1 MGQKTMKKI
10 LSLLIALCVIAFGV
24 QIAAADEATEKINV
38 ASLKGPTSMGLVKLM
53 QDDKATG
60 AYDFTVAGS
69 ADEIVPLIAKGEIDI
84 ALIPCN
90 LSSVLWNKTNGGVE
104 IAAVNTLGVLYVV
117 EAGDTIQ
124 SVADLNGKTVYSTG
138 KGTTPEYALNHVL
151 RLNGLDPAADLTIEY
166 KSEATE
172 VAAALSAGQATIA
185 MLPQPYVTA
194 VMAQNSALRVA
205 LSLTDEWARADGES
219 QLVTGVVAVRKAFAD
234 ENPEALKAF
243 MDAYAA
249 STAYVNENPEQAGAW
264 IEELG
269 IAKAAIAA
277 KAIPGCNI
285 VCITGDEMKAAVSG
299 YLKALYEA
307 EPQSVG
313 GALPD
318 DSYYLS
324 F

>member
-1 MGQKTMKKI
+1 M
-10 LSLLIALCVIAFGV
+10 
-24 QIAAADEATEKINV
+24 
-38 ASLKGPTSMGLVKLM
+38 
-53 QDDKATG
+53 
-60 AYDFTVAGS
+60 AGS

-90 LSSVLWNKTNGGVE
+90 LSSVLWNKTKGGVE

-117 EAGDTIQ
+117 EAGDTVGSI
-124 SVADLNGKTVYSTG
+124 ADLKGKTLYSTG

-194 VMAQNSALRVA
+194 VMAQNPALRVS

-234 ENPEALKAF
+234 ENPEALRAF
-243 MDAYAA
+243 MEAYAA
-249 STAYVNENPEQAGAW
+249 STAYVNENPDEAGAW
-264 IEELG
+264 IEALG
-269 IAKAAIAA
+269 IAKAAVAA
-277 KAIPGCNI
+277 KAIPACNI

-299 YLKALYEA
+299 YLKALHEA
-307 EPQSVG
+307 DPASVG

-318 DSYYLS
+318 DSYYLT

>member
-1 MGQKTMKKI
+1 MKKV
-10 LSLLIALCVIAFGV
+10 LSLLIALCVIAFGIQMV
-24 QIAAADEATEKINV
+24 TAEEAGEKISV
-38 ASLKGPTSMGLVKLM
+38 ASLKGPTSMGLVKLIE
-53 QDDKATG
+53 DDKATG
-60 AYDFTVAGS
+60 AYNFTVAGS

-90 LSSVLWNKTNGGVE
+90 LSSVLWNKTKGGVE

-117 EAGDTIQ
+117 ESGDTVA
-124 SVADLNGKTVYSTG
+124 SVADLKGKTVYSTG

-151 RLNGLDPAADLTIEY
+151 RLNGVDPAADLNIEY

-194 VMAQNSALRVA
+194 VMAQNPSLRVA
-205 LSLTDEWARADGES
+205 LSLTDEWAKAEGGS

-249 STAYVNENPEQAGAW
+249 STAYVNENPEEAGAW

-269 IAKAAIAA
+269 IAKAAVAA
-277 KAIPGCNI
+277 EAIPACNI

-307 EPQSVG
+307 DPASVG